1 MSVIICFVNYS
12 YRTFT
17 SNRPFGSPEYVRIS
31 ARKFRRGLPLPT
43 TPKGLEKGPS
53 YNGIMLWIKTVI
65 DGGIRVHG
73 TVQVNSKSTCAV
85 MARDRLVRCVPVVVN
100 KSPWYSTSTSHLG
113 TRQVPLTS
121 VLDKYLSPRYST
133 STSHL
138 GTRQVPLT
146 SVLDKYLSPR
156 YSTSTSHL
164 GTRQVPLTSVLDK
177 YLSPRY
183 STSTSHLG
191 TRQVPLTS
199 VLDKYLSP
207 RYSTSTSHLGT
218 RQVPLTSVLDK
229 YLSPR
234 YSTSTSHLGT
244 RQVPLTIEQI
254 RSESCVDQGIIT
266 HLSSLDLTRPSGR
279 VGRSS

>member
-1 MSVIICFVNYS
+1 MD
-12 YRTFT
+12 
-17 SNRPFGSPEYVRIS
+17 
-31 ARKFRRGLPLPT
+31 
-43 TPKGLEKGPS
+43 
-53 YNGIMLWIKTVI
+53 KTVI
-65 DGGIRVHG
+65 DGGILVHE
-73 TVQVNSKSTCAV
+73 TVLQVNSKSTCAV
-85 MARDRLVRCVPVVVN
+85 VARDRLVKMCSSRGEQI
-100 KSPWYSTSTSHLG
+100 HL
-113 TRQVPLTS
+113 
-121 VLDKYLSPRYST
+121 
-133 STSHL
+133 
-138 GTRQVPLT
+138 
-146 SVLDKYLSPR
+146 VLDKYLSPR

-244 RQVPLTIEQI
+244 RQVPLTIDQI
-254 RSESCVDQGIIT
+254 RSNSCVVQGIIT
-266 HLSSLDLTRPSGR
+266 YLSSLDLTRTSGR
-279 VGRSS
+279 VGRSIEHSEKSLPVSSRRNEISSTTGKSQESIHMVVNEMKTNKGELL